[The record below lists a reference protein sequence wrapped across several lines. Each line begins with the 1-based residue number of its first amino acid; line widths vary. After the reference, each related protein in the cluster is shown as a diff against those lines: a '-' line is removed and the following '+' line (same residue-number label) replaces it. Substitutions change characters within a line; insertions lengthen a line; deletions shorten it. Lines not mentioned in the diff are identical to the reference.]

1 MKKAI
6 LPIMAAIVLALG
18 FSSCQHQTMETMEVT
33 ITAGNWVTTDAVS
46 YYFATVRW
54 DELDEDVVDYGTVN
68 AYLIENGRQNLLPYV
83 YPIDY
88 STYDE
93 NGDVVGD
100 YVFVPENLRFDY
112 RYGEITFIISD
123 LDGMAPEGM
132 SNIPPMT
139 FRVVAIGD

>member
-6 LPIMAAIVLALG
+6 LPIVAAIALALG
-18 FSSCQHQTMETMEVT
+18 FSSCEHQTMETMEVT
-33 ITAGNWVTTDAVS
+33 IYPGNWVKPAS
-46 YYFATVRW
+46 ANYYMATVYW

-68 AYLIENGRQNLLPYV
+68 AYLLDGGRQNLLPYV

-93 NGDVVGD
+93 DGNVIENII
-100 YVFVPENLRFDY
+100 VPENLRYDY
-112 RYGEITFIISD
+112 RYGEITFILQD
-123 LDGMAPEGM
+123 LDGMMPEGM
-132 SNIPPMT
+132 ENIPNMT

>member
-6 LPIMAAIVLALG
+6 LPIVAAITLALG
-18 FSSCQHQTMETMEVT
+18 FSSCEHQTMETMEVT
-33 ITAGNWVTTDAVS
+33 IYPGNWVKPAS
-46 YYFATVRW
+46 ANYYMATVYW

-68 AYLIENGRQNLLPYV
+68 AYLLDGGRQNLLPYV

-93 NGDVVGD
+93 DGNVIEPIII
-100 YVFVPENLRFDY
+100 PENLRYDY
-112 RYGEITFIISD
+112 RYGEITFILQD
-123 LDGMAPEGM
+123 LDGMMPEGM
-132 SNIPPMT
+132 ENIPNMT

>member
-1 MKKAI
+1 
-6 LPIMAAIVLALG
+6 MAAIALALG

-33 ITAGNWVTTDAVS
+33 ITAGDWVTTDAVS

-54 DELDEDVVDYGTVN
+54 DELDPDVVDYGTVN

-93 NGDVVGD
+93 FDNIIDEII
-100 YVFVPENLRFDY
+100 VPENLRFDY
-112 RYGEITFIISD
+112 RYGEITFIIQD
-123 LDGMAPEGM
+123 LDGKAPEGM
-132 SNIPPMT
+132 ANIPPMT